1 MQKSDLPR
9 HTSLEKEFRAAL
21 PPARAPWTRRLAWR
35 VAMKLLS
42 LRFVQKMIEKRY
54 GT

>member
-1 MQKSDLPR
+1 VHKSDLPR
-9 HTSLEKEFRAAL
+9 HTSLEKEFRAAV
-21 PPARAPWTRRLAWR
+21 PPARAPWTRRLVWR

-42 LRFVQKMIEKRY
+42 LRFVQRLIEKRV

>member
-1 MQKSDLPR
+1 MSDPPR
-9 HTSLEKEFRAAL
+9 HTSLEKQFHAAVKL
-21 PPARAPWTRRLAWR
+21 PRAPWTRRLLWR

-42 LRFVQKMIEKRY
+42 LRFVQRMIEKRY